1 MILSIKINIRGV
13 KLFELISRILKY
25 VFIVII
31 YLFIFRIIRL
41 MYLDIKSMDKK
52 GSSLDAAYLKV
63 VNRLDSLNFK
73 MNESYVLSYE
83 TTIGRSSRCDIII
96 KDKFV
101 SKKHLKITEEN
112 GMYFIEDLN
121 SANGTFLNGEQIFD
135 IVELRDG
142 DKIGVGFIQF
152 IFVDNRG

>member
-1 MILSIKINIRGV
+1 M
-13 KLFELISRILKY
+13 FELISRILKY
-25 VFIVII
+25 VFILII

-41 MYLDIKSMDKK
+41 MYLDIKTMDKK
-52 GSSLDAAYLKV
+52 SSSLDGAYLKV

-73 MNESYVLSYE
+73 MMESYVLGSV
-83 TTIGRSSRCDIII
+83 TTIGRSIRSDIPI

-101 SKKHLKITEEN
+101 SKNHLRITEE
-112 GMYFIEDLN
+112 GGVYFIEDLN
-121 SANGTFLNGEQIFD
+121 SANGTFLNGEELNE

-152 IFVDNRG
+152 IFVDNRGKNVQSYI

>member
-1 MILSIKINIRGV
+1 MFEILSQ
-13 KLFELISRILKY
+13 ILKY
-25 VFIVII
+25 VFILII
-31 YLFIFRIIRL
+31 YLFIFGIIRL

-52 GSSLDAAYLKV
+52 DSSLDTAYLKV

-73 MNESYVLSYE
+73 MQEYYVLKGVV
-83 TTIGRSSRCDIII
+83 TVGRSGKCNISI

-101 SKKHLKITEEN
+101 SKEHLRIFED
-112 GMYFIEDLN
+112 GGSFFIEDLN
-121 SANGTFLNGEQIFD
+121 SANGTFLNGEEVSD
-135 IVELRDG
+135 IIELRNG

>member
-1 MILSIKINIRGV
+1 MILSSKINRRGV